1 MYSFRICISE
11 KCFVIEILNWDNFGF
26 KFFVPLKNFIF
37 VAQFLNDNEKNYTV
51 PFLVDFYHAFFSR
64 WNKIRKTVFC

>member
-1 MYSFRICISE
+1 MNKDIAL
-11 KCFVIEILNWDNFGF
+11 VLQGF
-26 KFFVPLKNFIF
+26 L
-37 VAQFLNDNEKNYTV
+37 ALNDNEKNYTV